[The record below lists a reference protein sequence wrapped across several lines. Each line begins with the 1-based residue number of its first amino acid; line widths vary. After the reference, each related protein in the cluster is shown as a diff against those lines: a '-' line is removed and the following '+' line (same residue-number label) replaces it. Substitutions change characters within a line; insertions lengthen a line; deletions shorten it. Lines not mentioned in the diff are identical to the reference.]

1 MTSHIE
7 SNDSLRFLRN
17 LLRIFSFLLIGAI
30 FAGCAT
36 TNNSE
41 AMKRVRFEDTPDG
54 VRAILDES
62 ILFGVGTSE
71 FTNSAN
77 KVLDVLQ
84 PTFAKA
90 RKAFTVEGHTDS
102 TGSTT
107 LNQKL
112 SIQRAERVRD
122 AVIHRQIPP
131 DKVIAKGYG
140 ASKPRRTPE
149 LNAEDRQLN
158 RRAEF
163 LFPGETVESLN
174 ARSVENQANDM
185 INAALK
191 GVEDAWNSVVGKEIV
206 NGTAPKAQA
215 EAESAS
221 PSAPESKTGSATSKT
236 SKRKTK

>member
-1 MTSHIE
+1 MSIHIK
-7 SNDSLRFLRN
+7 SNDNLRRLKNRFQ
-17 LLRIFSFLLIGAI
+17 IFTLLLIGAMLT
-30 FAGCAT
+30 GCAT

-41 AMKRVRFEDTPDG
+41 AMKRVRFEDTPEG

-62 ILFGVGTSE
+62 ILFGVGSSE
-71 FTNSAN
+71 FTGSAN

-84 PTFAKA
+84 PTFGKA
-90 RKAFTVEGHTDS
+90 RKAFTIEGHTDS
-102 TGSTT
+102 TGSAA

-112 SIQRAERVRD
+112 SMQRAERVRD
-122 AVIHRQIPP
+122 AVIRRQVPP

-140 ASKPRRTPE
+140 SSKPRRAPE
-149 LNAEDRQLN
+149 LSAEDRQLN

-191 GVEDAWNSVVGKEIV
+191 GVEDAWNSVVGKEAV
-206 NGTAPKAQA
+206 STTKA
-215 EAESAS
+215 EPESVS
-221 PSAPESKTGSATSKT
+221 PSATETKSSSTASKTT
-236 SKRKTK
+236 KRKTK